1 MCMNVCFY
9 GKLCARNSR
18 EFISVLFFYRSI
30 QMFNLCLSLFFS
42 VTGES
47 SIQMITLS
55 SPCDALSSVLRCELW
70 DFVNVN
76 NQSTYSD
83 SASLA

>member
-1 MCMNVCFY
+1 MVSCVPGIRVNLLVFY
-9 GKLCARNSR
+9 FFTVLFKCL
-18 EFISVLFFYRSI
+18 ISV
-30 QMFNLCLSLFFS
+30 SLFFS